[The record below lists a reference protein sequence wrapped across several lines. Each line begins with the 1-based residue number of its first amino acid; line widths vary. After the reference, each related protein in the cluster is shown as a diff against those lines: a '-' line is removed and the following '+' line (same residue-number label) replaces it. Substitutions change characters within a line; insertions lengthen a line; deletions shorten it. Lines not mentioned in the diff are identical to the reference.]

1 MRRVWWIERTYWK
14 ELNMQ
19 VIEVLGR
26 ILLSTLFLIEG
37 INKISNY
44 EGTIQYM
51 ESFDVPEY
59 LAIPAIILEILFPLL
74 LIIGYQTKVASLVL
88 VIFTIVVA
96 IIFHTDFDNHM
107 QFITFFK
114 DIAIAGGFMII
125 FVNGPGRFS
134 LDYKLESNKTNA

>member
-1 MRRVWWIERTYWK
+1 
-14 ELNMQ
+14 MQ

-74 LIIGYQTKVASLVL
+74 LIIGYQTKIASLVL

-96 IIFHTDFDNHM
+96 IIFHTDFDNHT